1 MKHKLIPI
9 FLFIITPSLT
19 CMGFDLSTQKSQAAY
34 SIMVS
39 IAECK
44 FDSVNIA
51 INSMIASDSCDP
63 LGWMLLLSE
72 ISLRQLDYARSSDS
86 DSFQE
91 TYERMNSVIATYE
104 KRSGADSYLLTIK
117 GISRLIS
124 AMYTMHRK
132 KYFAALK
139 MGGEALDLCNEAK
152 KIDRGNVDVEFI
164 IGFYSYA
171 RAELKRKFLGIL
183 FWYSGNKQ
191 SGIRIIENCSRNAR
205 LISPVADMV
214 LQEIYVKEGK
224 YEKASA
230 GIERI
235 LAQYPSNRFAL
246 WSKAKLCDAQEM
258 PTQAAEVYGSLADA
272 YEHIP
277 DAQKNFLATRFLEAE
292 RYFQAKN
299 IEKAR
304 IACDRLLARC
314 KGISD
319 EDCEEAKK
327 LSAKI
332 LHETNP

>member
-1 MKHKLIPI
+1 MKHKIIPI
-9 FLFIITPSLT
+9 FLFIIAPSCT

-34 SIMVS
+34 SIMVN

-44 FDSVNIA
+44 FDSVKIA

-91 TYERMNSVIATYE
+91 TYERMKSVMATYE

-117 GISRLIS
+117 GISQLIA

-139 MGGEALDLCNEAK
+139 MGGEALDLCKEAK

-191 SGIRIIENCSRNAR
+191 SGIRSIENCSRNAR

-214 LQEIYVKEGK
+214 LQEIYVKEGM

-235 LAQYPSNRFAL
+235 LALYPSNRFAL
-246 WSKAKLCDAQEM
+246 WTKAKLCDAQEM
-258 PTQAAEVYGSLADA
+258 PTQAAEVYGSLADT
-272 YEHIP
+272 YEQIP
-277 DAQKNFLATRFLEAE
+277 DAQKNFLATRLLEAQ

-304 IACDRLLARC
+304 VACDRLLAKC
-314 KGISD
+314 KGMNND
-319 EDCEEAKK
+319 DCEEAKK
-327 LSAKI
+327 LSEKI
-332 LHETNP
+332 LGETNP